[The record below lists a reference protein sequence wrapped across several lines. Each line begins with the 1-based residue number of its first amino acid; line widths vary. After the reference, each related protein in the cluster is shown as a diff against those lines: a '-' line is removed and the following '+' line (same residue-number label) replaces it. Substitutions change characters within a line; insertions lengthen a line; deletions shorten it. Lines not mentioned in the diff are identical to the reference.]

1 MGLGTLISLTVLN
14 LDDPDPET
22 AASTIFGRIVGVDYP
37 SPDVT
42 VYTLVDPTWSDDS
55 VLKLTLDAGS
65 GE

>member
-1 MGLGTLISLTVLN
+1 MGLGALISLTVLN

-22 AASTIFGRIVGVDYP
+22 AAATIFGRIVEVEYP
-37 SPDVT
+37 GPDVT
-42 VYTLVDPTWSDDS
+42 VYTLADPTGSDDS